1 MEKQSIENKTST
13 FAEMLANSN
22 EKIFLEAIDQ
32 IFDQENP
39 VSNVEN
45 PDSTDFNPEMEKMYD
60 KFCDSLDMDLTQNN
74 CPSVNKDYSTEF
86 DSEESS
92 FQGSLLLPKKK
103 IFLHDY
109 MIINRENINKT
120 KNLVMKEYCSL
131 LEMIENFANVWKDK
145 V

>member
-1 MEKQSIENKTST
+1 VEELSIHSKNEM
-13 FAEMLANSN
+13 FAEMLSNSN

-45 PDSTDFNPEMEKMYD
+45 PDLRDFNPEMEKMYD
-60 KFCDSLDMDLTQNN
+60 KFCDSLDEDLLGGDGK
-74 CPSVNKDYSTEF
+74 SLIKDYSTEF
-86 DSEESS
+86 ESEEASS
-92 FQGSLLLPKKK
+92 HGSLLFPKKK

-109 MIINRENINKT
+109 LIINRENINKT
-120 KNLVMKEYCSL
+120 KNLILKEYYAK
-131 LEMIENFANVWKDK
+131 LEMIENFSNVWKEK